1 MEDNQMV
8 CPFRIDTQ
16 MIYSG
21 VMNKDETTEYLL
33 AAQNEAYPDYIE
45 GECPFYRYNNTCLRA
60 EAMINEDDK

>member
-1 MEDNQMV
+1 MV

-33 AAQNEAYPDYIE
+33 CGSE
-45 GECPFYRYNNTCLRA
+45 
-60 EAMINEDDK
+60 